1 MRFISEVEACGE
13 LASAVILKACEDY
26 FVCKRKLAKGK
37 NTATGISNCQ
47 KLLDECIYFFKSDQ
61 YKLYS
66 NGNEGLDGERVMRHI
81 DSMVD
86 DYVNYPTDVSPFKY
100 RAEEEEEEQE

>member
-26 FVCKRKLAKGK
+26 FICKRKLAKGK
-37 NTATGISNCQ
+37 NTANGFSNCQ
-47 KLLDECIYFFKSDQ
+47 KLLDECIEFFKSDQ

-86 DYVNYPTDVSPFKY
+86 DYVNYPNDVSPFKY
-100 RAEEEEEEQE
+100 RVEEEEEEQE

>member
-37 NTATGISNCQ
+37 NTATGVSNCQ
-47 KLLDECIYFFKSDQ
+47 KLLDECVE
-61 YKLYS
+61 LYS
-66 NGNEGLDGERVMRHI
+66 NGNEGLDGERVMKHI

-86 DYVNYPTDVSPFKY
+86 DYVNYPNDVSPFKY
-100 RAEEEEEEQE
+100 RVEEEEEEQE